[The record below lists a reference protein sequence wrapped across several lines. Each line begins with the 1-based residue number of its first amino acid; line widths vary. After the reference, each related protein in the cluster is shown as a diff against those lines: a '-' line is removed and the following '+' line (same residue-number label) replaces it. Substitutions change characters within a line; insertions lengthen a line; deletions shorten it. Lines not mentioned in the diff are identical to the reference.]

1 MSIKL
6 CKLKNMEEKIGK
18 GGNRVPETYETIQK
32 DLILM
37 PLMSLKK
44 GERDWVQEKIFEG
57 HMGFS
62 VG

>member
-1 MSIKL
+1 
-6 CKLKNMEEKIGK
+6 MEEKIGK

-44 GERDWVQEKIFEG
+44 RERLGAGRNI
-57 HMGFS
+57 
-62 VG
+62 